1 MTDYIERDIAVK
13 RLENYRRDCEEEGDT
28 VAAQIFEDCIYELLD
43 IPAADVA
50 PVVHGKWI
58 RKVENDGYAM
68 SLCSACNFPVHIYWG
83 ESKFCPSCGAKMD
96 KED

>member
-43 IPAADVA
+43 IPTANVTT
-50 PVVHGKWI
+50 VVRCRDCKHYDGKWFCNI
-58 RKVENDGYAM
+58 CGIPSRRPYDFCSYGERKEG
-68 SLCSACNFPVHIYWG
+68 
-83 ESKFCPSCGAKMD
+83 
-96 KED
+96 